1 MVSKSENIYFHMLQL
16 VYRYAAVSLHAR
28 HAISRGWRP
37 AELLP
42 ADDAMTPWT
51 AHNLVPFWMD
61 SHNAVSNDLSLDGL
75 VLLTGPNMVGL
86 YMLNSVYAILECAWL
101 QPLNLE
107 CDRALS

>member
-1 MVSKSENIYFHMLQL
+1 
-16 VYRYAAVSLHAR
+16 
-28 HAISRGWRP
+28 
-37 AELLP
+37 
-42 ADDAMTPWT
+42 
-51 AHNLVPFWMD
+51 MD